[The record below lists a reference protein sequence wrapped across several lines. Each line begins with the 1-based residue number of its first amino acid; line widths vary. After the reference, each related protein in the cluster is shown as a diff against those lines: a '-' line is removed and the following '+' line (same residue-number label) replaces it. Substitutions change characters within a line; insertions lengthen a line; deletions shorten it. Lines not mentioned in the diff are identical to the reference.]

1 MSTMNN
7 LSKILAKNMKLL
19 RFNKNWNQSQLAEAS
34 GYSVENIKKLETGA
48 TWISASG
55 VTQLAKAFNVEEDML
70 FFDNEKTQKPN
81 LKDAFEVISN
91 ALSVFNNIPNNY
103 LKILEELDWDNP
115 NIEVM
120 LSAMSNGFKK
130 KASSGKAV

>member
-1 MSTMNN
+1 MNN

-130 KASSGKAV
+130 KSSSGKAV